1 MYWEKEFEILQREDL
16 KKLQLER
23 LKKTINQALRSPFYK
38 ELYQQKGIT
47 ADRISM
53 VENIRD
59 LPFTTKQD
67 LRNNFPYGF
76 LSLPKKDIIRLHS
89 SSGTTG
95 NPTVIFHNRHDIAS
109 WANLMARSLFCAGV
123 RDTDVFQNI
132 CGYGLFTGGLGF
144 QYGIERLGCLS
155 IPAGAG
161 NSLRQI
167 KLMQDYGTTVA
178 HAIPSYLGRLY
189 EVFMGEGLD
198 PKKDTQLHTLV
209 IGAEPHTEEQRQ
221 RIEAMFGVKAYN
233 SFGLSE
239 MNGPGVAFEC
249 REQAG
254 LHIWEDAYLVEILDP
269 ETLEPVPDGEIGEL
283 VMTTLDREAMPLI
296 RYRTRDLTR
305 IIPGRCACGRTHARI
320 DRIAG
325 RSDDMFIIKGCNVF
339 PMQIEGVLLKI
350 PEVGSDYLITLERIN
365 GVDEMIVEVEVKKDW
380 FRGDINRL
388 DRLSKQIT
396 HQIRDE
402 VLAKPIVKLVE
413 PGAIPKSEGKAV
425 RVKDNRV
432 VENVK
437 I

>member
-1 MYWEKEFEILQREDL
+1 MYWEEFETLPRITLE
-16 KKLQLER
+16 KLQTER
-23 LKKTINQALRSPFYK
+23 LKKTLDFAGQSPFYK
-38 ELYQQKGIT
+38 ELFNRKGIS
-47 ADRISM
+47 ADSVKN
-53 VENIRD
+53 VEDVRK

-67 LRNNFPYGF
+67 LRDHFPYGF
-76 LSLPKKDIIRLHS
+76 LGLPKKDIIRLHS

-123 RDTDVFQNI
+123 RDEDVFQNI

-189 EVFMGEGLD
+189 EVFQAEGLD
-198 PKKDTQLHTLV
+198 PRKDTKLHTLV
-209 IGAEPHTEEQRQ
+209 IGAEPHTEEHRQ
-221 RIEAMFGVKAYN
+221 RIEDMFGVKAYN

-249 REQAG
+249 TEQSG
-254 LHIWEDAYLVEILDP
+254 LHIWEDAFLVEILNPD
-269 ETLEPVPDGEIGEL
+269 TLEPAEDGEIGEL
-283 VMTTLDREAMPLI
+283 VMTTLDRQAMPLI

-305 IIPGRCACGRTHARI
+305 ILPGKCACGRTHARL

-350 PEVGSDYLITLERIN
+350 PEVGSDYLITLDHIN
-365 GVDEMIVEVEVKKDW
+365 GADEMIVEVEVKTDW

-388 DRLSKQIT
+388 DRLAKQIT

-402 VLAKPIVKLVE
+402 VLAKPVVKLVE
-413 PGAIPKSEGKAV
+413 PGSIPKSEGKAV
-425 RVKDNRV
+425 RVNDKRKMV
-432 VENVK
+432 TENA
-437 I
+437 